1 MYLSK
6 KYYFAYYFRA
16 RDAFAG
22 GDIDQVGVLRQP
34 FEVDVSADGRYAL
47 VVDMSP
53 RISVFDVQVEL
64 VCMYVRVYMY
74 EQEKGIGGDGPMR
87 W

>member
-1 MYLSK
+1 MLIN
-6 KYYFAYYFRA
+6 FR
-16 RDAFAG
+16 DGFTG
-22 GDIDQVGVLRQP
+22 GDGDQVGVLRQP

-64 VCMYVRVYMY
+64 VCMYTCLCMFL
-74 EQEKGIGGDGPMR
+74 
-87 W
+87 